1 MCESTGYDIV
11 RLRPVNHSG
20 PGQSDLFVLSSF
32 ARQLARA
39 EAGAAEPVLRVGSL
53 EARRDFLHVDDVVRA
68 YELAARKGGSG
79 EVYNIA
85 SGRAVLIRDALDTLL
100 RMARVKVAVEPAP
113 DRLRP
118 VEVLEVAGSSERL
131 TAATGWTPQHPLE
144 DLLADILSFW
154 RVQEGVSAP

>member
-1 MCESTGYDIV
+1 MFSSSPLK
-11 RLRPVNHSG
+11 RLRQRYN
-20 PGQSDLFVLSSF
+20 L
-32 ARQLARA
+32 
-39 EAGAAEPVLRVGSL
+39 EPLPEVINVPAIGGR
-53 EARRDFLHVDDVVRA
+53 
-68 YELAARKGGSG
+68 AARSVPIEQATLDDIEFALVDFGRKQSALY
-79 EVYNIA
+79 EVSN
-85 SGRAVLIRDALDTLL
+85 ALSTLL